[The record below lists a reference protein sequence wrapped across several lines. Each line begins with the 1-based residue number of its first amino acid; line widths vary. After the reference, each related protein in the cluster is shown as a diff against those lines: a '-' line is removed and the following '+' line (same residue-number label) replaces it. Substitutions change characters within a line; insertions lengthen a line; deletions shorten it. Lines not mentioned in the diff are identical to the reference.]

1 MNKIGKFAVA
11 IAASGMMGGY
21 AAAADLPTAPAY
33 KAPAPVAAVYNW
45 TGFYVGVNGGYGW
58 GKQDPLV
65 LFSNRFD
72 RTGFDVNGGMIGGT
86 FGGQIQQGYVVLGLE
101 GDLDW
106 ANIKGSSVVTP
117 TIFGEGFG
125 NGVRL
130 NTSTNIEALGTVR
143 ARLGVAMNNVLIYA
157 TGGAAFVKST
167 ASAST
172 IAGLPCGTLGVLPD
186 CSGSSWRPG
195 IAAGLGVEYAF
206 TPNWSL
212 KAEYLYT
219 KIVGTGVSADDLNI
233 VRGGINYR
241 F

>member
-11 IAASGMMGGY
+11 VAASVMMGGY
-21 AAAADLPTAPAY
+21 AAAADLPPAPAY

-58 GKQDPLV
+58 GNQDPLV
-65 LFSNRFD
+65 LFANRFD
-72 RTGFDVNGGMIGGT
+72 RAGFDINGGMIGGT

-117 TIFGEGFG
+117 SILGIGQ
-125 NGVRL
+125 GVTL
-130 NTSTNIEALGTVR
+130 NTSTSITALGTVR
-143 ARLGVAMNNVLIYA
+143 ARLGIAMNNVLVYA

-172 IAGLPCGTLGVLPD
+172 IAGVPCGTLGVLPD

-195 IAAGLGVEYAF
+195 IAAGLGVEYGF

-219 KIVGTGVSADDLNI
+219 KIVGTGVSTDDLNI